1 MQVIPSRATYVRTDV
16 AAHNLGQPRRDVRLM
31 KFRRHPGLSVG
42 ALPAARLIAAAPAQA
57 GADETQGM
65 TAGMATKTILFEATD
80 SDDAQGLWV
89 TDGTGDGTYELVQ
102 GNVDDGGLSPDY
114 LVGYKTEILFGGQN
128 ASGVSGLYVSNG
140 TAAGTSAL
148 AVTGAS
154 TAFGLEPTQLTVFNG
169 SVYFAGFDASNTIGL
184 WVTNGTAAGTS
195 ELAVS
200 GAGSFGLNPTDLTVV
215 NTAAGARL
223 AFGGA
228 DADGNSGLWVSDG
241 TAAGTTEIYVGPAD
255 TGGVGPS
262 SITALNPTTFLF
274 EGLDDNGDQE
284 LYVSDGTTAGTSELT
299 NITGAPTAD
308 EGDFVYAGDNMAV
321 LNGHA
326 LFAAYDE
333 TNETVDLWTTDG
345 TAAGTSELMVANA
358 NALFGLSP
366 TDLTTLGNKVLFDG
380 VDADGESGLWVSD
393 GTAAGTRELT
403 GIADA
408 STNFQPSA
416 LTVIG
421 NEIYFNAI
429 DAEGNDGLW
438 VTDGTVGGTTELTPI
453 SDANE
458 GFYPSNFTQ
467 LVSCYATGTR
477 IRTLRGDV
485 AVEDLA
491 VGEMVVTH
499 DGDTAPI
506 IWIGRRE
513 VACETHPAP
522 ASVRPVRVL
531 AGAFGLG
538 LPTRDLV
545 LSPDHAVFADGV
557 LIPIRYLINGRTVVQ
572 EPATRITYWHV
583 ELPRHAVLLAEGLA
597 AESYLET
604 GQRDAFANGGAAVRL
619 HPDFAARVREA
630 QACAPIMVTGPVVA
644 ALRARLS
651 EGRPEAPP
659 LDSAGDKSPD
669 PIRLNGNY
677 IKLWPA
683 QAYVVLAS

>member
-1 MQVIPSRATYVRTDV
+1 MS
-16 AAHNLGQPRRDVRLM
+16 
-31 KFRRHPGLSVG
+31 
-42 ALPAARLIAAAPAQA
+42 
-57 GADETQGM
+57 
-65 TAGMATKTILFEATD
+65 AGMATKTILFEATD

-89 TDGTGDGTYELVQ
+89 TDGTAAGTSELVQ
-102 GNVDDGGLSPDY
+102 GSVDAGGLSPEY
-114 LVGYKTEILFGGQN
+114 LVSYKTEVLFEGQN
-128 ASGVSGLYVSNG
+128 ASGVSSLYVSNG
-140 TAAGTSAL
+140 TASGTTAL
-148 AVTGAS
+148 NVSGAS
-154 TAFGLEPTQLTVFNG
+154 TLIGLEPTQLTVFNG
-169 SVYFAGFDASNTIGL
+169 SVYFAGFDASDTIGL

-200 GAGSFGLNPTDLTVV
+200 GAGIFGLNPTDMTVV

-228 DADGNSGLWVSDG
+228 DADGNDGLWVSDG

-255 TGGVGPS
+255 EGGVGPTA
-262 SITALNPTTFLF
+262 ITALTATKFLF
-274 EGLDDNGDQE
+274 EGLDENGDQE

-299 NITGAPTAD
+299 NIAGAPTPD
-308 EGDFVYAGDNMAV
+308 EGDFVYAGDGMAV
-321 LNGHA
+321 LNGRA
-326 LFAAYDE
+326 LFAAYDA

-358 NALFGLSP
+358 NALEGLSP
-366 TDLTTLGNKVLFDG
+366 TDLTTLGNEVVFNGL
-380 VDADGESGLWVSD
+380 DADGESGLWVSD
-393 GTAAGTRELT
+393 GTAAGTHELT
-403 GIADA
+403 GIANA
-408 STNFQPSA
+408 STNFEPAA

-421 NEIYFNAI
+421 NEIYFNAN
-429 DAEGNDGLW
+429 DAEGNVGLW
-438 VTDGTVGGTTELTPI
+438 VTDGTAAGTKELTPI
-453 SDANE
+453 SGANS
-458 GFYPSNFTQ
+458 GFYPTDFTQ
-467 LVSCYATGTR
+467 LVSCFATGTR

-499 DGDTAPI
+499 GGDTAPI

-522 ASVRPVRVL
+522 AAVRPVRVI

-557 LIPIRYLINGRTVVQ
+557 LIPVRYLINGRTVVQ
-572 EPATRITYWHV
+572 EQAARVTYWHV
-583 ELPRHAVLLAEGLA
+583 ELPRHAVLLAEGLTV
-597 AESYLET
+597 ESYLDT
-604 GQRDAFANGGAAVRL
+604 GQRDAFANGGTMVRL

-630 QACAPIMVTGPVVA
+630 EACAPIMVTGPVVA
-644 ALRARLS
+644 ALRARLT

-669 PIRLNGNY
+669 PIRLNGNQ
-677 IKLWPA
+677 IKRWPA
-683 QAYVVLAS
+683 QSYVVVAS